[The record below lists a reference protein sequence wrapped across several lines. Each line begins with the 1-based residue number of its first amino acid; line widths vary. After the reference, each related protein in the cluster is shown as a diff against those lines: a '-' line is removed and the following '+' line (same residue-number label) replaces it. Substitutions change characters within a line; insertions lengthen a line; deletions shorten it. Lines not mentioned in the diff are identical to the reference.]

1 MFTKNRLSRRFFIGL
16 GLSALTVAIGFPVSG
31 NVKPRRPSPVRD
43 VNIAVPAPVEFRE
56 DDRRGLLV
64 KTWVNGV
71 GPMIFAV
78 DTGAGMTIISP
89 RAAARAGVA
98 VTDRTIFFQGAS
110 ETGRTRGRLA
120 GTTRLAIGGAAN
132 VLPNRGKVAVA
143 DVVPPDLDGILDPT
157 EAFAPLGYVIDF
169 PNTTLAAF
177 DPGARPLARR
187 SDVSIVGWMN
197 ETNGRRP
204 VVRVNGRYD
213 ALIDTGARFGLAL
226 PAATARDLGVPP
238 GSVREGTAV
247 RDVTGGR
254 MRVTRVRPISI
265 RVDGLALDRIP
276 TDILL
281 DAGPNAPIL
290 LGRDAL
296 RPFRISF
303 DPRRRTVEF
312 ENQ

>member
-1 MFTKNRLSRRFFIGL
+1 MNTKSCFSRSIFIGI
-16 GLSALTVAIGFPVSG
+16 GLLSLTAAIGFSVSG
-31 NVKPRRPSPVRD
+31 NVKPRRPAPVRD
-43 VNIAVPAPVEFRE
+43 MSVSVPSPVEFRE
-56 DDRRGLLV
+56 DEGRGLLV
-64 KTWVNGV
+64 KMWVNGV
-71 GPMIFAV
+71 GPMTFAV

-89 RAAARAGVA
+89 RAAARAAVA

-110 ETGRTRGRLA
+110 ETGRTRGQLA

-132 VLPNRGKVAVA
+132 VLPGRGKIAVA
-143 DVVPPDLDGILDPT
+143 DAVPPDLDGILDPT

-169 PNTTLAAF
+169 PETTLSAF
-177 DPGARPLARR
+177 DPGARPIGRR
-187 SDVSIVGWMN
+187 PEVSIVGWMN

-204 VVRVNGRYD
+204 FVRVNGRYD

-226 PAATARDLGVPP
+226 PAATARELGVPP
-238 GSVREGTAV
+238 GSAREGTAV

-254 MRVTRVRPISI
+254 MRVTRVRPISV

-276 TDILL
+276 TEILL

-296 RPFRISF
+296 RPFRLSF

-312 ENQ
+312 ESQ